1 MKKILSLFLLIVCLS
16 GCGTP
21 QPQNTTKIIA
31 SKSQLVNN
39 GFIELTKES
48 KFPDNGMNKIY
59 NILLGNKTT
68 KSLDYISDGNSYLIG
83 CQDDVIVLAI
93 NLLDLNLD
101 IKDNTVS
108 GNGVIYLF
116 NNLGETPKWG
126 VIELNEKV
134 GLKGNS
140 FIIYE
145 ELNED
150 EKIYKYV
157 NDVNG
162 KVSDLDLSKQ
172 SITNAPLLITPDLDT
187 FIHTYLNKVVGGDNN
202 ES

>member
-16 GCGTP
+16 GCGSP

-59 NILLGNKTT
+59 NILLGNKIT

-101 IKDNTVS
+101 VKDNTVS
-108 GNGVIYLF
+108 GNGIIYLF
-116 NNLGETPKWG
+116 NNLEETPKWG

-150 EKIYKYV
+150 EKKYKYV
-157 NDVNG
+157 NDING

-172 SITNAPLLITPDLDT
+172 TITNAPLIITPDLDT
-187 FIHTYLNKVVGGDNN
+187 FINTYLNKVVGGDNN